1 MLAMQLSQL
10 TPHSLEKVINT
21 SMSKN
26 YQFLMYELPSPS
38 CKRMATSGTFC
49 RKTLTLFA
57 KLILLSSVGICSQ
70 LLLWSKNPVFSFN
83 FILREEAQ
91 TQRKKM

>member
-1 MLAMQLSQL
+1 
-10 TPHSLEKVINT
+10 
-21 SMSKN
+21 
-26 YQFLMYELPSPS
+26 MYELPSPS

-57 KLILLSSVGICSQ
+57 RLMLLSSIGICSQ

-83 FILREEAQ
+83 FTLREEAQ
-91 TQRKKM
+91 TQRKKVQVLQFQIPFVAHPALNIL